1 MFDYKDEFM
10 ALVDLYEIED
20 NTLRFQMYTE
30 IENTFTDRL
39 QARLLNELNDEQRE
53 SIFTKINDGW
63 DPEEIIEE
71 IFGMIEDV
79 DTFVGEV
86 FEEFKAEFKAN
97 MQI

>member
-39 QARLLNELNDEQRE
+39 QARLLNELNDEQRD
-53 SIFTKINDGW
+53 SIFTKINDGS

-86 FEEFKAEFKAN
+86 FEEFKVEFKAN
-97 MQI
+97 M